1 MGRTNGMQPLAPLD
15 KRGLEHFALLIE
27 ISRREEE
34 ESRWIGSLVDGQFHL
49 VRSSVDDGRGA

>member
-1 MGRTNGMQPLAPLD
+1 MQPLALLD
-15 KRGLEHFALLIE
+15 KPRLEHFALLIE

-34 ESRWIGSLVDGQFHL
+34 ESRWIASLVDGQFQL